1 MRSEYSWSVRCH
13 RFVYGINDTRGR
25 GCLCQKEAN
34 LQIHRRPVLM
44 SPDITIVGVRS
55 SSDTFRLP
63 LSILDRSSR
72 CYFPPVS
79 FIFCLIIVVIL
90 TKPVLIKELTLASLL
105 ADSLFNRYCMCEYNQ
120 HISYG
125 AIKRSILILSC

>member
-1 MRSEYSWSVRCH
+1 MRLEYSWSVRCH
-13 RFVYGINDTRGR
+13 RFVYGITEARGR
-25 GCLCQKEAN
+25 ECLCQKEAN
-34 LQIHRRPVLM
+34 LQIHRIERPVLM

-63 LSILDRSSR
+63 LSIPDRSSR

-105 ADSLFNRYCMCEYNQ
+105 ADSLFNRSVLY
-120 HISYG
+120 
-125 AIKRSILILSC
+125 R